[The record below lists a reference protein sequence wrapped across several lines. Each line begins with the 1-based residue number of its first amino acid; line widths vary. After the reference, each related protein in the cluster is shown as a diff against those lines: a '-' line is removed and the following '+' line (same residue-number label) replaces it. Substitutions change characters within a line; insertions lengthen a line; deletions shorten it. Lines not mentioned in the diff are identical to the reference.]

1 MQGLLPPGQPTL
13 KTTKDTR
20 MSHLEVVTDNL
31 WAAAAPQT
39 FAGLHVGTRMT
50 VIRLASGAIALHS
63 PIPMDLELIAEINAL
78 GPVRHIICPNLF
90 HHLYAGDAQRLW
102 PDALLH
108 GPARLHSKRKD
119 LHFHQTLSET
129 LHPEL
134 AADLQAI
141 SISGSLLNETVL
153 YHPASRTLIASDLV
167 EHWQTCAHAP
177 TRVYLK
183 LNGALG
189 KITWPRVMR
198 ALYINRKAAR
208 ASVDRIL
215 ALPVE
220 RIVIGH
226 GELIR
231 DNAREA
237 LREGMAWL
245 Y

>member
-1 MQGLLPPGQPTL
+1 
-13 KTTKDTR
+13 
-20 MSHLEVVTDNL
+20 MSHLESVTDNI

-50 VIRLASGAIALHS
+50 VLRLSGGGIMLHS
-63 PIPMDLELIAEINAL
+63 PIPMDLELVGEINAL

-102 PDALLH
+102 PEALLH
-108 GPARLHSKRKD
+108 GPRKLQRKRNDLTFDQVLNED
-119 LHFHQTLSET
+119 LHA
-129 LHPEL
+129 EL
-134 AADLQAI
+134 QSDLQAI
-141 SISGSLLNETVL
+141 SIEGSLLNETVL
-153 YHPASRTLIASDLV
+153 FHPATGTLIASDLV
-167 EHWQTCAHAP
+167 EHWRTCSHAP

-189 KITWPRVMR
+189 KVTWPRLMR
-198 ALYINRKAAR
+198 ALYINRKSAR

-231 DNAREA
+231 ENAREA

>member
-1 MQGLLPPGQPTL
+1 
-13 KTTKDTR
+13 
-20 MSHLEVVTDNL
+20 MSHLESVTDNI
-31 WAAAAPQT
+31 WAATAPQT
-39 FAGLHVGTRMT
+39 FVGLHVGTRMT
-50 VIRLASGAIALHS
+50 VLRLSSGGIMLHS
-63 PIPMDLELIAEINAL
+63 PIPMDLEMIGEINAL

-90 HHLYAGDAQRLW
+90 HHLYAGDARRLW
-102 PDALLH
+102 PEALLH
-108 GPARLHSKRKD
+108 GPSKLQRKRNDLKFDQVLSED
-119 LHFHQTLSET
+119 LHA
-129 LHPEL
+129 EL
-134 AADLQAI
+134 KTDLQAI
-141 SISGSLLNETVL
+141 SIAGSLLNETVL
-153 YHPASRTLIASDLV
+153 FHPATRTLIASDLV
-167 EHWQTCAHAP
+167 EHWPASACSHAP

-183 LNGALG
+183 LNGALD
-189 KITWPRVMR
+189 KITWPRVLR
-198 ALYINRKAAR
+198 ALYINRKSAR